1 MKSPV
6 TLQHALNVRL
16 ESILSLNVR
25 PGSHFC
31 LMVLISSYFPLIAAC
46 LGPLANMISIVALVE
61 HWKVDIIT
69 RKNVP
74 DIPKVVV
81 MNAVSL
87 ALGLIGNISL
97 LMNFSRSVKYLVSQS
112 VSIIAWLCASALL
125 AAALL

>member
-1 MKSPV
+1 MFDRG
-6 TLQHALNVRL
+6 A
-16 ESILSLNVR
+16 I
-25 PGSHFC
+25 FC

>member
-61 HWKVDIIT
+61 H
-69 RKNVP
+69 
-74 DIPKVVV
+74 
-81 MNAVSL
+81 
-87 ALGLIGNISL
+87 
-97 LMNFSRSVKYLVSQS
+97 
-112 VSIIAWLCASALL
+112 
-125 AAALL
+125 

>member
-1 MKSPV
+1 MSYGFNFKLFSIDCRMSRS
-6 TLQHALNVRL
+6 LGKYDIDRCFSRAL
-16 ESILSLNVR
+16 ES
-25 PGSHFC
+25 GHYYQEKC
-31 LMVLISSYFPLIAAC
+31 
-46 LGPLANMISIVALVE
+46 
-61 HWKVDIIT
+61 
-69 RKNVP
+69 P

>member
-1 MKSPV
+1 MSRSLGKYDIDRCFSR
-6 TLQHALNVRL
+6 AL
-16 ESILSLNVR
+16 
-25 PGSHFC
+25 
-31 LMVLISSYFPLIAAC
+31 
-46 LGPLANMISIVALVE
+46 
-61 HWKVDIIT
+61 KVDIIT

>member
-1 MKSPV
+1 
-6 TLQHALNVRL
+6 
-16 ESILSLNVR
+16 
-25 PGSHFC
+25 
-31 LMVLISSYFPLIAAC
+31 MVLISSYFPLIAAC